1 MVEKT
6 KKTKKK
12 AEKEPKAEKKLKVL
26 RKKEEKKKEAPSEK
40 EIEKEVKKEITKK
53 ETNVLR
59 EEKKKAP
66 IYYLAVGRRKSS
78 VARAYLLKNGS
89 GKVEVNGKEL
99 SQYFP
104 WSLYQEEINAPLLA
118 AGQKDK
124 LDVKCVVNGG
134 GMHSQAQAI
143 RLALARALLRLNPV
157 FRRALKKRGFLTR
170 DARVKERKK
179 YGLKRARRAPQ
190 WGKR

>member
-1 MVEKT
+1 MAEKI

-12 AEKEPKAEKKLKVL
+12 AEKEPKAEKKPKIL
-26 RKKEEKKKEAPSEK
+26 RKKEEKKKEAPREK
-40 EIEKEVKKEITKK
+40 EIKKEIVVQ
-53 ETNVLR
+53 ETNVVR

-66 IYYLAVGRRKSS
+66 VYYLAVGRRKSS
-78 VARAYLLKNGS
+78 VAKVYLLKNGS

-104 WSLYQEEINAPLLA
+104 WSLFQEEINAPLLA